1 MELATKH
8 YVDGELNG
16 AELTDTTYTF
26 ANGTTGNFT
35 VTPEGGTA

>member
-16 AELTDTTYTF
+16 IESTDTTYTF
-26 ANGTTGNFT
+26 ANGTAGNFT
-35 VTPEGGTA
+35 VTPEGGIA